1 MYYDIVPKEIRV
13 LVYDIGYNNKLNKLY
28 FFDDVID
35 ILCDIYKQKLFP
47 YVPPAKKELV
57 YQLVNFYFAEDILE
71 ILNEIYEPK
80 IEIFAN
86 YVYLDHAERQAF
98 ATTPH
103 EFLINQFHH
112 TI

>member
-1 MYYDIVPKEIRV
+1 MVLINYQIINDLIKLLSFYQAQDVLEILYVIKYSELYPLLSPIVIQ
-13 LVYDIGYNNKLNKLY
+13 LVH
-28 FFDDVID
+28 
-35 ILCDIYKQKLFP
+35 
-47 YVPPAKKELV
+47 
-57 YQLVNFYFAEDILE
+57 QLVNVYFAEDILE
-71 ILNEIYEPK
+71 VLNQIYEPE